1 MKDPAWHNEDLS
13 CVATKTQQNQPN
25 KWISEYFFKMKE
37 MFLKLLLVGCVQ
49 MVPQKAL
56 LLGMQ
61 ISLLIQGIH
70 SMNIYWGTLINSSRT
85 I

>member
-1 MKDPAWHNEDLS
+1 
-13 CVATKTQQNQPN
+13 
-25 KWISEYFFKMKE
+25 
-37 MFLKLLLVGCVQ
+37 MFLKLLLVGCMQ

-61 ISLLIQGIH
+61 ISLMIQGIH
-70 SMNIYWGTLINSSRT
+70 SMNIYWGTLINCSRT

>member
-1 MKDPAWHNEDLS
+1 
-13 CVATKTQQNQPN
+13 
-25 KWISEYFFKMKE
+25 MKE

-61 ISLLIQGIH
+61 TSLLIQGIH